1 MENTKVI
8 IPISEHDL
16 ELLKGIVYGTS
27 DTKEMNWTIT
37 AETGED
43 VELTFIAD

>member
-16 ELLKGIVYGTS
+16 ELLKGIVYGTA
-27 DTKEMNWTIT
+27 DKTEMNWTMT

-43 VELTFIAD
+43 IELTFIAE